1 MTFSE
6 YLQDMYV
13 NHREYFKDANTFIN
27 NVLKGFYVHN
37 TSGEGSVLYIQDIW
51 LRTYFDYTIKGSQDQ
66 DSTVS
71 SYYAFA
77 ATKEIFMSTRLN
89 NDEKLDDFVTDAN
102 KTKDTYLKTPAGL
115 WTEITLPLEQMY
127 DDLKTDT
134 LNSVSLTLTKYRNT
148 IENREN
154 GIEMGTPQYLLLL
167 RKNDLK
173 EFFEGNHSYDNRTS
187 FLATY
192 NSTTNS
198 YSFSSLNRLISYIFA
213 EMRNSDERPEGWD
226 KLLLVPVQVE
236 KDSQNKVIGIS
247 SHDLEVN
254 SARLFKGSDD
264 NPLQITVIYTEPHGL
279 KD

>member
-1 MTFSE
+1 M
-6 YLQDMYV
+6 
-13 NHREYFKDANTFIN
+13 
-27 NVLKGFYVHN
+27 
-37 TSGEGSVLYIQDIW
+37 
-51 LRTYFDYTIKGSQDQ
+51 
-66 DSTVS
+66 
-71 SYYAFA
+71 
-77 ATKEIFMSTRLN
+77 
-89 NDEKLDDFVTDAN
+89 
-102 KTKDTYLKTPAGL
+102 
-115 WTEITLPLEQMY
+115 
-127 DDLKTDT
+127 
-134 LNSVSLTLTKYRNT
+134 
-148 IENREN
+148 
-154 GIEMGTPQYLLLL
+154 
-167 RKNDLK
+167 K

-264 NPLQITVIYTEPHGL
+264 NPLQITVIYTKPHGL